1 MNVSLQIIGLSFDCL
16 AALLLS
22 ATEIL
27 SRKEIE
33 TQTSTCIGYN
43 PDLRKALRQKS
54 NVALLAT
61 VILILGFFSQL
72 IGTFP

>member
-1 MNVSLQIIGLSFDCL
+1 MNVSLQLIGLSFDCF

-33 TQTSTCIGYN
+33 AQSSTRADHN

-61 VILILGFFSQL
+61 VILIVGFFSQL